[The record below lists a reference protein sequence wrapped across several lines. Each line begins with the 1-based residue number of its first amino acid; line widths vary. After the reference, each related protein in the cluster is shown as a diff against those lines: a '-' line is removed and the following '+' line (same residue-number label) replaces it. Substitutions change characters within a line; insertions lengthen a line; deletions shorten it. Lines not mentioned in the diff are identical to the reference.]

1 MTTFSNH
8 FFKHDEKYRYQTTSR
23 KKIRFSR
30 KKKVFSEKNNKF
42 DFGLFLGKKSK
53 KNSIVIFS
61 TIFRGFHGPY
71 SNVIKIIYL
80 YLILLGIVICINPLF
95 QKSEKMKKNI
105 WSPIYDFSIFVQNEN
120 TPFLIFSRKNISI
133 FERLV
138 NSC

>member
-1 MTTFSNH
+1 MTKNIDT
-8 FFKHDEKYRYQTTSR
+8 RQASR

-42 DFGLFLGKKSK
+42 DFGLFSGKKSK
-53 KNSIVIFS
+53 KNSIVIFT

-71 SNVIKIIYL
+71 SNVIKIYIVV

-105 WSPIYDFSIFVQNEN
+105 WSPIYDFSHFR
-120 TPFLIFSRKNISI
+120 PK
-133 FERLV
+133 
-138 NSC
+138 